1 MAKMSATYRCNSHL
15 VNKEVGEPGSF
26 ADESLLTEREA
37 IGATRLL
44 IRL

>member
-1 MAKMSATYRCNSHL
+1 MSRTYWCDGHL

-37 IGATRLL
+37 IGTTRLL